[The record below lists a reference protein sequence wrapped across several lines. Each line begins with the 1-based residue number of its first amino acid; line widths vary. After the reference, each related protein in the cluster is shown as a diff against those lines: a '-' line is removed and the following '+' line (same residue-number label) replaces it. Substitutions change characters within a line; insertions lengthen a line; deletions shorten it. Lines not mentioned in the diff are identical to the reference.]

1 VAQPLLPVAFG
12 GADEIVFNENNWAML
27 PGAVIEAMGSSGKK
41 QTGFR

>member
-1 VAQPLLPVAFG
+1 VAQPLLPVAF

-27 PGAVIEAMGSSGKK
+27 PGAVIEAMGNFGNK